1 MCGGP
6 VGAVRPSGR
15 HPIARP
21 DAAQTV
27 SASSFN
33 SNNFFASVPIFDD
46 LWRIFPACA

>member
-33 SNNFFASVPIFDD
+33 SNNFFASVPIFGN
-46 LWRIFPACA
+46 LRRIFLARA